1 MRRGFSTSISFG
13 ALQYRRGAFVSIV
26 KMVLTL
32 GAVMSSLL
40 NKAGALAQ
48 SFAHYQKKLCDA
60 AAVEERFTL
69 LEVRSTMISC
79 ERANAGIH
87 SQPYQWLH
95 EILLPPTD
103 AVLHDYL
110 QAPGSEISEVRAL
123 DAPGLFDDDPA
134 VQGLFSEVV
143 EAEPGF
149 ESSMRELE
157 TDIRA
162 EYDWPVSVQDAVVR
176 LGQIVLP
183 LLEVGNPVRHEMG
196 VTEVVGADLVQERQS
211 GPVEAMRPDAAS
223 IIVIENGSS

>member
-1 MRRGFSTSISFG
+1 
-13 ALQYRRGAFVSIV
+13 
-26 KMVLTL
+26 MVLTL

-110 QAPGSEISEVRAL
+110 QAPGSEISEVHAL

-223 IIVIENGSS
+223 IIVSFLAPSR